1 MLPEIFAHNC
11 PTINAT
17 AEVNHFA
24 HPEFSRLGGFSA
36 ESVLRNFV
44 RLDHTGDIRV
54 QLIIGMLACNV
65 YHSRV

>member
-1 MLPEIFAHNC
+1 MMPKFFAHNC

-36 ESVLRNFV
+36 ESEVKEKRWKIQ
-44 RLDHTGDIRV
+44 DERV
-54 QLIIGMLACNV
+54 
-65 YHSRV
+65 SED